1 MSGWQDLNIGSIC
14 IKIIDY
20 RGKTP
25 EKVLSGT
32 KLITS
37 KVIKNSRI
45 LDNAN
50 FEYIRDDKY
59 EEVMRRGK
67 PEFQDIL
74 FTTEA
79 PLGEVA
85 LIKSDEKIAI
95 AQRIILLRADQDKV
109 IPDFLFYSLRGPIGY
124 NRVQQKGTGTTVL
137 GIKNP
142 ELKKVILPIPPLPT
156 QQKIAKILSNY
167 DDLIE
172 NNLKRIKLLEES
184 ARLTY
189 EEWFL
194 RFRIDGKKL
203 EIDPES
209 GLPFGWRRV
218 KVNSLVSYYIGGGW
232 GEESISDDFS
242 DKAYVIRGTDIDG
255 IAYGK
260 LEGAP
265 LRYHKTSN
273 LASRKLQ
280 NKDIVFEVSGGSKTE
295 GVAKSLL
302 ITNNLL
308 KQFNT
313 NVMCASFCKLVRP
326 KEQYLGNM
334 LHLSYKY
341 LRRSKA
347 TEVFEIKSASSIINY
362 NWEAFIKHQDLIMPS
377 HDTLID
383 FDKKVDVLVN
393 GIYNL
398 GHQNQLLKEAR
409 DILLPRLM
417 TGMIDTDDMDIA
429 V

>member
-1 MSGWQDLNIGSIC
+1 MSDWQDLNIGSIC

-74 FTTEA
+74 LTTEA

-156 QQKIAKILSNY
+156 QQKIAKILSNH

-194 RFRIDGKKL
+194 RFRVDGKKL

-209 GLPFGWRRV
+209 SLPFEWKRL
-218 KVNSLVSYYIGGGW
+218 KVNDYVDTISKGPSLNYDLGESKGVQVLNQSCIRNGEIELDKVLIAKELNDNKKSSYLRINDILINSMGQGTLGRVSKNVSIDEKMIIHNCITYLRAKDIYSQYMLFYFISSHKEYFESLAQGSTGQSTLKKELVS
-232 GEESISDDFS
+232 
-242 DKAYVIRGTDIDG
+242 
-255 IAYGK
+255 
-260 LEGAP
+260 
-265 LRYHKTSN
+265 N
-273 LASRKLQ
+273 
-280 NKDIVFEVSGGSKTE
+280 
-295 GVAKSLL
+295 LL
-302 ITNNLL
+302 ITLPDD
-308 KQFNT
+308 KT
-313 NVMCASFCKLVRP
+313 
-326 KEQYLGNM
+326 
-334 LHLSYKY
+334 
-341 LRRSKA
+341 
-347 TEVFEIKSASSIINY
+347 INRY
-362 NWEAFIKHQDLIMPS
+362 DLIIS
-377 HDTLID
+377 SAWNKIGAL
-383 FDKKVDVLVN
+383 KK
-393 GIYNL
+393 
-398 GHQNQLLKEAR
+398 QNKLLKEAR

>member
-1 MSGWQDLNIGSIC
+1 MSEWQNLNIESIC
-14 IKIIDY
+14 KKIIDY

-25 EKVLSGT
+25 EKVSYGT

-37 KVIKNSRI
+37 KVIKNNRI

-67 PEFQDIL
+67 PELFDIL

-85 LIKSDEKIAI
+85 LIKNDEKIAI
-95 AQRIILLRADQDKV
+95 AQRIILLRANTDKV
-109 IPDFLFYSLRGPIGY
+109 TPHFLFYSLIGPLGY
-124 NRVQQKGTGTTVL
+124 GRIQQKGTGTTVL

-156 QQKIAKILSNY
+156 QRKIAKILSNY

-209 GLPFGWRRV
+209 GLPFGWEKV
-218 KVNSLVSYYIGGGW
+218 KLKNFCILTMGQSPKSEFYNETGDGSPFHQGVTNYGFRFPSNTTWSTRGLRIAEEGDILFSVRAPVGRLNVSMEKIILGRGLASIRQIHNLNSFLFYQLQNIFFEDNLMGSGAIFDSVTKRDVEDIKLIYSK
-232 GEESISDDFS
+232 SIS
-242 DKAYVIRGTDIDG
+242 
-255 IAYGK
+255 GK
-260 LEGAP
+260 FNA
-265 LRYHKTSN
+265 
-273 LASRKLQ
+273 LASTIDDEIKNLTNQ
-280 NKDIVFEVSGGSKTE
+280 NK
-295 GVAKSLL
+295 
-302 ITNNLL
+302 
-308 KQFNT
+308 
-313 NVMCASFCKLVRP
+313 
-326 KEQYLGNM
+326 
-334 LHLSYKY
+334 
-341 LRRSKA
+341 
-347 TEVFEIKSASSIINY
+347 
-362 NWEAFIKHQDLIMPS
+362 
-377 HDTLID
+377 
-383 FDKKVDVLVN
+383 
-393 GIYNL
+393 
-398 GHQNQLLKEAR
+398 LLKEAR

-417 TGMIDTDDMDIA
+417 TNMIDTDDLDVA

>member
-194 RFRIDGKKL
+194 HFRIDGKKL
-203 EIDPES
+203 DIDAES
-209 GLPFGWRRV
+209 GLPFGWKR
-218 KVNSLVSYYIGGGW
+218 KSITSIGDVNKY
-232 GEESISDDFS
+232 SISV
-242 DKAYVIRGTDIDG
+242 KTAPKKIKYIDISATETGVYRKPD
-255 IAYGK
+255 Y
-260 LEGAP
+260 LEFKDAP
-265 LRYHKTSN
+265 SR
-273 LASRKLQ
+273 ARRKLNYGDTIFSTVRPNRKIYALVLEDDPTLIASTGFAVITPKDPLHFPYIYLSLSAQ
-280 NKDIVFEVSGGSKTE
+280 CFIDSAVAVAGGAAYPAINQSSFERLEVTVPSENILNKFCDS
-295 GVAKSLL
+295 
-302 ITNNLL
+302 
-308 KQFNT
+308 
-313 NVMCASFCKLVRP
+313 ASF
-326 KEQYLGNM
+326 YLKTKN
-334 LHLSYKY
+334 
-341 LRRSKA
+341 
-347 TEVFEIKSASSIINY
+347 
-362 NWEAFIKHQDLIMPS
+362 
-377 HDTLID
+377 
-383 FDKKVDVLVN
+383 VLLN
-393 GIYNL
+393 
-398 GHQNQLLKEAR
+398 QNQLLIKAR

-417 TGMIDTDDMDIA
+417 TGMIDTDDMD
-429 V
+429 VVL

>member
-1 MSGWQDLNIGSIC
+1 MSDWQDLNIGSIC
-14 IKIIDY
+14 KKIIDY

-45 LDNAN
+45 LDDAN

-67 PEFQDIL
+67 PEFQDVL

-109 IPDFLFYSLRGPIGY
+109 IPHFLFYSLRGPIGY

-156 QQKIAKILSNY
+156 QRKIAKILSNY
-167 DDLIE
+167 DDLIK
-172 NNLKRIKLLEES
+172 NNLKCIKLLEEY

-194 RFRIDGKKL
+194 RFRIGGKKL
-203 EIDPES
+203 DIDSES
-209 GLPFGWRRV
+209 DLPFGWHLAELGDFLKFKKGKKADEIFEEKKDNLIKLLLLKGLGSGEYAYVEKARHVIARRGDV
-218 KVNSLVSYYIGGGW
+218 LMTMDGSRSSVVFYSDDGAVGSTMSLV
-232 GEESISDDFS
+232 E
-242 DKAYVIRGTDIDG
+242 T
-255 IAYGK
+255 GK
-260 LEGAP
+260 LPKSYIYHFFKSTYEWLEINNTGAAIP
-265 LRYHKTSN
+265 HANKSFINKMKIIHPGDEMFTKWNKNISHINDQVFN
-273 LASRKLQ
+273 L
-280 NKDIVFEVSGGSKTE
+280 KD
-295 GVAKSLL
+295 
-302 ITNNLL
+302 
-308 KQFNT
+308 
-313 NVMCASFCKLVRP
+313 
-326 KEQYLGNM
+326 
-334 LHLSYKY
+334 
-341 LRRSKA
+341 
-347 TEVFEIKSASSIINY
+347 
-362 NWEAFIKHQDLIMPS
+362 
-377 HDTLID
+377 
-383 FDKKVDVLVN
+383 
-393 GIYNL
+393 
-398 GHQNQLLKEAR
+398 QNQLLKEAR

-417 TGMIDTDDMDIA
+417 TGMIDTDEMDIS

>member
-1 MSGWQDLNIGSIC
+1 MSDWQDLNIGSIC

-74 FTTEA
+74 LTTEA

-156 QQKIAKILSNY
+156 QQKIAKILSNH

-194 RFRIDGKKL
+194 RFRVDGKRL
-203 EIDPES
+203 EINPES
-209 GLPFGWRRV
+209 GLPFGWENKSVTECDTFKQDKRKV
-218 KVNSLVSYYIGGGW
+218 KEFEGEKKYYATANISETEIIADGEIISWDSKPSRAQIKPNNNTVWFARMSNTYKVLCFNKKNINLQDNSVLSSGFAGFKAKNDLCLPFLYFTINSTFFHELKDLYATGATQVSLNNDSMSFIKII
-232 GEESISDDFS
+232 EPS
-242 DKAYVIRGTDIDG
+242 A
-255 IAYGK
+255 
-260 LEGAP
+260 
-265 LRYHKTSN
+265 N
-273 LASRKLQ
+273 LAEEFGSRTLP
-280 NKDIVFEVSGGSKTE
+280 
-295 GVAKSLL
+295 L
-302 ITNNLL
+302 IEEISIL
-308 KQFNT
+308 
-313 NVMCASFCKLVRP
+313 
-326 KEQYLGNM
+326 
-334 LHLSYKY
+334 
-341 LRRSKA
+341 RSK
-347 TEVFEIKSASSIINY
+347 
-362 NWEAFIKHQDLIMPS
+362 
-377 HDTLID
+377 
-383 FDKKVDVLVN
+383 
-393 GIYNL
+393 
-398 GHQNQLLKEAR
+398 NQLLKEAR
-409 DILLPRLM
+409 NILLPRLM
-417 TGMIDTDDMDIA
+417 TNVIDTDELDIA

>member
-1 MSGWQDLNIGSIC
+1 MSEWQNLNIGSIC
-14 IKIIDY
+14 KKIIDY

-25 EKVLSGT
+25 EKVSYGT

-37 KVIKNSRI
+37 KVIKNNRI

-67 PEFQDIL
+67 PELFDIL

-85 LIKSDEKIAI
+85 LIKNDEKIAI
-95 AQRIILLRADQDKV
+95 AQRIILLRANTDKV
-109 IPDFLFYSLRGPIGY
+109 TPHFLFYSLIGPLGY
-124 NRVQQKGTGTTVL
+124 GRIQQKGTGTTVL

-156 QQKIAKILSNY
+156 QRKIAKILSNY

-203 EIDPES
+203 EIDPETK
-209 GLPFGWRRV
+209 LPFGWERKNLFDIADVTYGYPFKASQFNSKKEGTPIIRIRNIPSSTTKDYTTEKV
-218 KVNSLVSYYIGGGW
+218 GDKYVVNSGDLLVGMDGEFHVNHWSGRQGYLVQRVCNIKTKNSDIFGYFCEAIKPSIKYYEATISGATVAHLGKKHL
-232 GEESISDDFS
+232 EEIEIVIP
-242 DKAYVIRGTDIDG
+242 DKGFD
-255 IAYGK
+255 
-260 LEGAP
+260 
-265 LRYHKTSN
+265 HN
-273 LASRKLQ
+273 L
-280 NKDIVFEVSGGSKTE
+280 NKF
-295 GVAKSLL
+295 
-302 ITNNLL
+302 NNLL
-308 KQFNT
+308 SEKLNLT
-313 NVMCASFCKLVRP
+313 N
-326 KEQYLGNM
+326 
-334 LHLSYKY
+334 
-341 LRRSKA
+341 
-347 TEVFEIKSASSIINY
+347 
-362 NWEAFIKHQDLIMPS
+362 
-377 HDTLID
+377 
-383 FDKKVDVLVN
+383 
-393 GIYNL
+393 
-398 GHQNQLLKEAR
+398 QNHFLKEAR